1 MASAQVVN
9 TNMGKQGRGTMR
21 TNADST
27 QMKIRCNLCRLVI
40 GIYVT
45 AAPLAYLSISAYAQD
60 SSGSAP
66 TLKEAFRGDFRIG
79 ASINKNQF
87 EGRDKRADGIIP
99 VQFNTITPESALK
112 WGPLH
117 PEPDEYDFS
126 AADAYVTFGEKY
138 KMWIVGHCLVW
149 HAQTPNWVFEEAPG
163 KLVSREV
170 LLERMHEHIR
180 KVVGRYKGRIAG
192 WDVVNE
198 ALNEDGTLRQSRWMQ
213 IIGEEYIAKAFQFAH
228 EADPSA
234 ELYYNDF
241 DLEIPAK
248 RQGAIDLIKKLQAQG
263 IPVKAVGMQ
272 DHVRLEWPSISDE
285 AATIEA
291 FAKLGVKVNI
301 TELDVD
307 VLPPV
312 KKELM
317 ADVSKSIAATPEL
330 NPYVDGLPASVQQA
344 LAKRY
349 AELFDVFLKH
359 RDVITRVTFWCVTNR
374 DSWLNNWPVRGRTSY
389 PLLFDRTGQPTLAY
403 ASVIQEAAKK

>member
-1 MASAQVVN
+1 MASAQEAI
-9 TNMGKQGRGTMR
+9 TNMGKQGGVTMR
-21 TNADST
+21 ANTGFA
-27 QMKIRCNLCRLVI
+27 QMKIRFALDCLLI
-40 GIYVT
+40 GICLL
-45 AAPLAYLSISAYAQD
+45 AAPLVYLASVPAQESSAP
-60 SSGSAP
+60 SP
-66 TLKEAFRGDFRIG
+66 TLKEAFNGDFRIG
-79 ASINKNQF
+79 ASVNQNQF
-87 EGRDKRADGIIP
+87 EGRDKRAAAIIP
-99 VQFNTITPESALK
+99 AQFNTITPEGALK
-112 WGPLH
+112 WEPLH
-117 PEPDEYDFS
+117 PEPHRYDFS
-126 AADAYVTFGEKY
+126 SADKYVAFGEKY

-180 KVVGRYKGRIAG
+180 TVVGRYKGRIAG

-213 IIGEEYIAKAFQFAH
+213 IIGEDYIAKAFQFAH
-228 EADPSA
+228 EADPAA

-241 DLEIPAK
+241 DLEIPTK
-248 RQGAIDLIKKLQAQG
+248 REGAIELIKKLQAQA

-272 DHVRLEWPSISDE
+272 DHVRLKWPSVAEE

-291 FAKLGVKVNI
+291 FARLGLKVNI

-317 ADVSKSIAATPEL
+317 ADVAKSIASTPEL
-330 NPYVDGLPASVQQA
+330 NPYVDGLPVGVQQE

-349 AELFDVFLKH
+349 AELFAAFMKH
-359 RDVITRVTFWCVTNR
+359 REVITRVTFWCVTNG

-389 PLLFDRTGQPTLAY
+389 PLLFDRNGQPTSAY
-403 ASVIQEAAKK
+403 ASVIRAALAR